1 MTNFILI
8 FVFYRHCIAT
18 CKMVPQSRLYCIKQ
32 DCYLR
37 LPSCFGFVLHPKIN
51 WSPELLYP
59 IGVAWIGFIVSYLFF
74 SVLGKR
80 LGWSKN

>member
-8 FVFYRHCIAT
+8 FVFFIARHCIAT
-18 CKMVPQSRLYCIKQ
+18 CKMVSPRLYCIKQ

-37 LPSCFGFVLHPKIN
+37 LPSCLYCTFLK

-59 IGVAWIGFIVSYLFF
+59 IGVAWIGFIVVFVF
-74 SVLGKR
+74 
-80 LGWSKN
+80 